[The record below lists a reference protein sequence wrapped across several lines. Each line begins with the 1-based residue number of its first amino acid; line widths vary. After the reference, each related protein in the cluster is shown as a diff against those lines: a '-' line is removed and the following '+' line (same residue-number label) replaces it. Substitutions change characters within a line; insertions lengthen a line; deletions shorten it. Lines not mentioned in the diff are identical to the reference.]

1 MKRRGIAGAVFVV
14 ALLLIAAG
22 GDDGSESRSQSGSE
36 SSTEQSDAP
45 EGEPEEHDEDVTFG
59 ESADAAD
66 ADRVVEVTMNDDFSF
81 DPATIDVEAGETIT
95 FELVNG
101 GAIGHD
107 FTIGDDATQDAHEVE
122 MAEMA
127 DTEMDSEDADMDM
140 ESEDEEG
147 HGADSNAVTVAA
159 GEQGELTWTFADA
172 GETILFGCHEPG
184 HYDAGMV
191 GDFNLG

>member
-1 MKRRGIAGAVFVV
+1 MKRRGIAGAIFVV
-14 ALLLIAAG
+14 SLLLLAAC
-22 GDDGSESRSQSGSE
+22 GDDGSESGSQSGSE

-81 DPATIDVEAGETIT
+81 DPATIDVAAGETIT
-95 FELVNG
+95 FKLVNG
-101 GAIGHD
+101 GVIGHD
-107 FTIGDDATQDAHEVE
+107 FTIGDDATQDAHEIE

-127 DTEMDSEDADMDM
+127 DMDMEDEDADMDM